1 MRAPTA
7 EVSASPKTAP
17 ATKQPIPNWNNELEL
32 HAKGYRLIAGVDEA
46 GRGAWAGPLVAGAVI
61 FRHPDEV
68 TSSGTAE
75 DLLEALSYLKD
86 SKLLSALIRE
96 KLLPAIESLALAT
109 GVGIVSPGLVDV
121 IGVGPANRLAMSRAV
136 RDLGVWPDFLLL
148 DAFRVPAMPIPQ
160 RPIIKGDATCMS
172 IAAASIVAKVAR
184 DHIMCA
190 HDAAYPGYS
199 FAQHKGYGTRMHVNA
214 LSMLG
219 VSPLHR
225 RSYAPIKAIML
236 GLPWPPPGEPASEE
250 EAELGE

>member
-1 MRAPTA
+1 MRARTA
-7 EVSASPKTAP
+7 EASTSIQAAP
-17 ATKQPIPNWNNELEL
+17 AKQITPNWNNELEL

-68 TSSGTAE
+68 ISSGTAD

-96 KLLPAIESLALAT
+96 KLLPAIRSLAVAT

-121 IGVGPANRLAMSRAV
+121 IGVGPANRLAMTRAV
-136 RDLGVWPDFLLL
+136 RDLRVRPDFLLL
-148 DAFRVPAMPIPQ
+148 DAFRLPAMPIPQ

-184 DHIMCA
+184 DHIMCG
-190 HDAAYPGYS
+190 HDADYPGYS

-214 LSMLG
+214 LATLG
-219 VSPLHR
+219 VSPLH
-225 RSYAPIKAIML
+225 
-236 GLPWPPPGEPASEE
+236 
-250 EAELGE
+250 

>member
-1 MRAPTA
+1 MTAPTA
-7 EVSASPKTAP
+7 EANASTKTAP
-17 ATKQPIPNWNNELEL
+17 TKQIIPNWKNELEL
-32 HAKGYRLIAGVDEA
+32 HARGYKLIAGVDEA

-68 TSSGTAE
+68 TSSLTAQ
-75 DLLEALSYLKD
+75 DLLEALSCLKD
-86 SKLLSALIRE
+86 SKMLSALMRE
-96 KLLPAIESLALAT
+96 KLLPAIQSLALAT

-121 IGVGPANRLAMSRAV
+121 IGVGPANRLAMARAV

-148 DAFRVPAMPIPQ
+148 DAFRVPSMPLPQ
-160 RPIIKGDATCMS
+160 RPIVKGDATCMS

-184 DHIMCA
+184 DHIMCG
-190 HDAAYPGYS
+190 HESDYPGYS

-214 LSMLG
+214 LSTLG

-236 GLPWPPPGEPASEE
+236 GLPWPPPGETSCED
-250 EAELGE
+250 EAEKGE

>member
-1 MRAPTA
+1 MTAPTA
-7 EVSASPKTAP
+7 EMSTSTRTAP
-17 ATKQPIPNWNNELEL
+17 ARQVTPDWQNELEL

-61 FRHPDEV
+61 FPHPDEV
-68 TSSGTAE
+68 TSSLTAD

-86 SKLLSALIRE
+86 SKMLSALLRE
-96 KLLPAIESLALAT
+96 KLLPAIQSLALAT

-160 RPIIKGDATCMS
+160 RPIVKGDATCMS

-184 DHIMCA
+184 DQIMCG
-190 HDAAYPGYS
+190 HDADYPGYS

-214 LSMLG
+214 LSTLG

-236 GLPWPPPGEPASEE
+236 GLPWPPPGEPAAQDEVE
-250 EAELGE
+250 QGE

>member
-7 EVSASPKTAP
+7 EASTSGKSAP
-17 ATKQPIPNWNNELEL
+17 AKQVVPNWKHELEL
-32 HAKGYRLIAGVDEA
+32 HARGYRLIAGVDEA

-68 TSSGTAE
+68 TSSLTAD
-75 DLLEALSYLKD
+75 DLLEALSCLRD
-86 SKLLSALIRE
+86 SKMLSALLRE
-96 KLLPAIESLALAT
+96 KLLPAIQSLALAT

-121 IGVGPANRLAMSRAV
+121 IGVGPANRLAMARAV
-136 RDLGVWPDFLLL
+136 RDLGIWPDFLLL

-160 RPIIKGDATCMS
+160 RPIVKGDATCMS

-184 DHIMCA
+184 DHIMCG
-190 HDAAYPGYS
+190 HDADYPGYS

-214 LSMLG
+214 LSTLG

-225 RSYAPIKAIML
+225 RSYAPIKAMML
-236 GLPWPPPGEPASEE
+236 GLPWPPPGESACEE
-250 EAELGE
+250 EVEQGE

>member
-1 MRAPTA
+1 MSARTA
-7 EVSASPKTAP
+7 EVSRSTKTPP
-17 ATKQPIPNWNNELEL
+17 ARQVTPGWQNELEL
-32 HAKGYRLIAGVDEA
+32 HAKGFRLIAGVDEA
-46 GRGAWAGPLVAGAVI
+46 GRGAWAGPLVAGAVV

-68 TSSGTAE
+68 TSSLTAD

-86 SKLLSALIRE
+86 SKMLSPLLRE
-96 KLLPAIESLALAT
+96 KLLPAIQSLAVAT
-109 GVGIVSPGLVDV
+109 GVGIVSSGLVDV

-148 DAFRVPAMPIPQ
+148 DAFRLPAMPIPQ
-160 RPIIKGDATCMS
+160 RPIVKGDATCMS

-184 DHIMCA
+184 DHIMCG
-190 HDAAYPGYS
+190 HDADYPGYS

-214 LSMLG
+214 LSALG

-236 GLPWPPPGEPASEE
+236 GLPWPPPGETACEY
-250 EAELGE
+250 EAEQGG